1 MRMIGVA
8 VVVLVGLV
16 GVGAAQMGQMAM
28 PASGDVTTMGGH
40 MEMTKLRPMQ
50 PGDQAKADA
59 IVVAARKVANEYLD
73 YRKALADGYTIFMPE
88 VPQHVYH
95 FTLAQNAMEAMRQFD
110 ASRPTSLLYEKTPG
124 KQPGA
129 EGYYKLVGVMY
140 TDRLRA
146 QEEELNSR
154 IPLSIATWH
163 LHTNL
168 CMPPGGSLI
177 DMTGPHP
184 KFGLNGSITT
194 REACEAAGGRFQ
206 GNVFG
211 WMVHVYPFET
221 DAKKVWSAGMDDDH
235 GMQHDAAMPGMK
247 MP

>member
-1 MRMIGVA
+1 
-8 VVVLVGLV
+8 
-16 GVGAAQMGQMAM
+16 MA
-28 PASGDVTTMGGH
+28 GH
-40 MEMTKLRPMQ
+40 MSMTKLRPIQ
-50 PGDQAKADA
+50 PGDQARADA
-59 IVVAARKVANEYLD
+59 IVLAARKVANQYLD
-73 YRKALADGYTIFMPE
+73 YRIALAEGYTIFMSE

-95 FTLAQNAMEAMRQFD
+95 FTLAQNAVEAMRQFN
-110 ASRPTSLLYEKTPG
+110 ASRPTSLLYERVPG
-124 KQPGA
+124 KKMGD

-146 QEEELNSR
+146 SEDELNSR

-168 CMPPGGSLI
+168 CLPGEGGSLI
-177 DMTGPHP
+177 DMTGPNP

-194 REACEAAGGRFQ
+194 KEACDAANGRFQ

-221 DAKKVWSAGMDDDH
+221 DPKKIWEAGMDDDH
-235 GMQHDAAMPGMK
+235 GMAHDAAMPGMK